1 MDTTQHDTTPTRPRR
16 FRFLGLTALAL
27 VSLFAMGAAFAGSP
41 GSHCGVSGQWADDPG
56 AAASFIAA
64 KIADRADA
72 TEEQEQDIKL
82 IVEGMMTELAPM
94 RAEREAFR
102 ADVKSAL
109 MRDTVDQAELETLRA
124 RALDRA
130 DDASVV
136 VTAALGNVASVLT
149 PDQRVDL
156 ADDLEKMRDR
166 LQR

>member
-1 MDTTQHDTTPTRPRR
+1 M
-16 FRFLGLTALAL
+16 
-27 VSLFAMGAAFAGSP
+27 
-41 GSHCGVSGQWADDPG
+41 
-56 AAASFIAA
+56 AA

-94 RAEREAFR
+94 RAEREDFR
-102 ADVKSAL
+102 AEVKSAL